1 MNEYLQ
7 CELPDNLLMMGKE
20 RHFFKGSHIFKAGEA
35 ISRCYF
41 IRSGTVKIYID
52 HENGRRS
59 ILDFAGK
66 ENWIG
71 ELSIFSKEDFI
82 KENKVVDDIC
92 CMEFDL
98 LKIRELCKKDAG
110 ISFYFA
116 SYISN
121 KLMMRSYRLSEFLNY
136 SLEKRLA
143 SFILNHH
150 KEGKYKISH
159 TDVSEYMNISYRH
172 VLFVMKKF
180 CDEGILIRDQ
190 GYSIADFEK
199 LKEIAESIE

>member
-1 MNEYLQ
+1 MREYVW
-7 CELPDNLLMMGKE
+7 CELPDNLMAMGRE
-20 RHFFKGSHIFKAGEA
+20 RHFLKGSHIFKAGEA

-41 IRSGTVKIYID
+41 IRTGTVKIYID

-92 CMEFDL
+92 CLEFDL
-98 LKIRELCKKDAG
+98 LTIRELCKKDAG

-150 KEGKYKISH
+150 KEGRYSISH

-180 CDEGILIRDQ
+180 CDEGILIREK

-199 LKEIAESIE
+199 LKEIAESTE